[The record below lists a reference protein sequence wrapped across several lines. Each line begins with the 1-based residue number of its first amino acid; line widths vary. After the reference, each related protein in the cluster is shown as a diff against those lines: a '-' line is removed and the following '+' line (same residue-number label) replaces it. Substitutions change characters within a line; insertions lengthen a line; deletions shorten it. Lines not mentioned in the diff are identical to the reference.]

1 MNAFNSELV
10 EPAGRHFAGSQA
22 LLSVELLLHI
32 LDAGL
37 RAVMLVIRAV
47 VVEDVESKVS
57 SPGLGISF
65 TVAKR
70 STGAVRFHDLH
81 NLAIRKKGEEVRR

>member
-1 MNAFNSELV
+1 
-10 EPAGRHFAGSQA
+10 
-22 LLSVELLLHI
+22 
-32 LDAGL
+32 
-37 RAVMLVIRAV
+37 MLVIRAV

-65 TVAKR
+65 TVFKR

-81 NLAIRKKGEEVRR
+81 NLATRRKDEEVRR